1 MTNGLE
7 VLAQTVVSGNLLLV
21 YGLGLYVLTRYT
33 KNVREAAAAGITVFT
48 GMLVGSV
55 LLWLCAPI
63 IPGSPVPKVGFYL
76 LVGLVAGLVASGLL
90 KQGYKAVDSAVVGL
104 LLLLGSGGVTGVQN
118 VWMALGAGLGF
129 FLVLVVMA
137 SIRRRLELAPI
148 PKPLRGLP
156 IMLIT
161 TGLLAIAFLGFRF

>member
-1 MTNGLE
+1 MWRP
-7 VLAQTVVSGNLLLV
+7 A
-21 YGLGLYVLTRYT
+21 
-33 KNVREAAAAGITVFT
+33 F
-48 GMLVGSV
+48 
-55 LLWLCAPI
+55 W
-63 IPGSPVPKVGFYL
+63 
-76 LVGLVAGLVASGLL
+76 

-118 VWMALGAGLGF
+118 VWMALDAGLSF

-161 TGLLAIAFLGFRF
+161 TGLLAIALMGFRF